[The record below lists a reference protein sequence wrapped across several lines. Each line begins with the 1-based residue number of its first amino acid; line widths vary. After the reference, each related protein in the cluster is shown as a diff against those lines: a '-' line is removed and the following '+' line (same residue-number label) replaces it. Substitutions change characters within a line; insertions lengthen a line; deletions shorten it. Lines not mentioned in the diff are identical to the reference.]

1 MVFFAVDCPV
11 CAICVSCAG
20 SLGENER
27 GEVRNDS
34 LFLLWIILNLGR
46 RKLTNNSKITD
57 FVAAK
62 AVPSV
67 SGDPLDNPVG
77 KWLESGPAEPDMSL
91 IGIPFDGATVVQSRK
106 GAAGGPV
113 EVRESLGDLNCY
125 NMSLDVDF
133 SEVIT
138 GRDLGNVPITDQDSV
153 GEVHDRVSAM
163 LTPVIKK
170 STSTVTIGGDD
181 SLCFAAARG
190 LCQATEG
197 QVGVIGF
204 DAHLDMRVLYNKETS
219 SGSSY
224 RRIFDEIDGRVRPEN
239 MVIIGINGWFAAKEY
254 AHYAWDK
261 GITVITGD
269 QVYERGIEDVM
280 QEAIEKATN
289 GTDSVYVNFDMDAL
303 DQHYAPGKVM
313 RNPGGMRGRDAYVA
327 VRLLGEEPKVRLFA
341 LNEVN
346 ATRDIS
352 GFTALVGAS
361 VIGYYWAG
369 MALRK

>member
-1 MVFFAVDCPV
+1 MA
-11 CAICVSCAG
+11 
-20 SLGENER
+20 
-27 GEVRNDS
+27 
-34 LFLLWIILNLGR
+34 
-46 RKLTNNSKITD
+46 
-57 FVAAK
+57 
-62 AVPSV
+62 
-67 SGDPLDNPVG
+67 
-77 KWLESGPAEPDMSL
+77 L
-91 IGIPFDGATVVQSRK
+91 IGIPFDGATVVPSRK

-113 EVRESLGDLNCY
+113 EVRKSLGDLNCY
-125 NMSLDVDF
+125 NMSLDIDF
-133 SEVIT
+133 SEIIT
-138 GRDLGNVPITDQDSV
+138 GRDLGNVPIDAEDTV
-153 GEVHDRVSAM
+153 GKIHDRVSTM
-163 LTPVIKK
+163 LATVIKTG
-170 STSTVTIGGDD
+170 STTVTIGGDD

-204 DAHLDMRVLYNKETS
+204 DAHLDMRVLYNEETS

-224 RRIFDEIDGRVRPEN
+224 RRIFDELNGRIRPEN

-254 AHYAWDK
+254 ARYAREK
-261 GITVITGD
+261 GVTVITGD
-269 QVYERGIEDVM
+269 QVYARGIEDVM
-280 QEAIEKATN
+280 QEAIAKSTN
-289 GTDSVYVNFDMDAL
+289 STDAVYVNFDMDVL

-327 VRLLGEEPKVRLFA
+327 ARLLGEIPKVRLFA

-346 ATRDIS
+346 AKRDIS